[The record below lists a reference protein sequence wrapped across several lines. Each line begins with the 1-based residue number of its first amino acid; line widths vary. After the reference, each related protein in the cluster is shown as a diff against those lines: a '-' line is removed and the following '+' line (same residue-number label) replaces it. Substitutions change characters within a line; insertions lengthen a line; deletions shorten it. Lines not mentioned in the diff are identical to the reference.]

1 MKLKKVIKFIPIWR
15 VLIYVV
21 FAAILTGITA
31 RILTFAIFYLETQSS
46 RLSDLIELV
55 ASFGLVP
62 FVLGLCIV
70 LLLYLSLFFFYERQ
84 KYVNYLLTKMI
95 NEIDYISEGH
105 FNQKITIE
113 DNSVIGELGEKV
125 NQIITQVEKAIVDQ
139 KESAQIKNDL
149 ITNVAHDL
157 RSPLTSIVGYLN
169 LIHEDRYKN
178 EVELRYY
185 IQIIHQKSK
194 DLHQLMNDLF
204 EYTLVQ
210 NKEALINEVPI
221 NIEEML
227 NQLAVQFQFQVKE
240 AGMEMRQYL
249 SSVNSPIVMGDGN
262 KLARMFENLIQ
273 NAIRYGQD
281 GKYIDITL
289 SETNK
294 LIEIEIT
301 NYGQVIPSIDLP
313 YIFERFYRV
322 EKSRSQHTG
331 GSGLGLAIVKS
342 IVELHGGNIIVES
355 SLGRTAFIVRLP
367 KKYLAEPY

>member
-1 MKLKKVIKFIPIWR
+1 MKKVIKFIPIWR